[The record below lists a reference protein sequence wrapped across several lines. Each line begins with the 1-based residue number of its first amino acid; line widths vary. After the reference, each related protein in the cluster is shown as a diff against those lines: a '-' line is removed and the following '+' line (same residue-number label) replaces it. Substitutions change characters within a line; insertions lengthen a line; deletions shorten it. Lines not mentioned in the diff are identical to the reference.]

1 MKHKQE
7 IQASRETLQKLWEE
21 GLSGIKLLE
30 DHSAAIDSFLADRFA
45 ELSGGDQ
52 GLTLVALG
60 GYGRRELFPFS
71 DIDLLLLHSPRVK
84 GAALEKATETILYP
98 LWDAGLEVGHSV
110 RTVSQCITDCKH
122 DFHLQIAMLDGRQ
135 IAGSEKLF
143 AELTAKYKRKF
154 IDGRRKDLLKNMQA
168 ERENRASQFGGHSF
182 QLEPNI
188 KEGRGGFR
196 DIQSMLWTAR
206 VVYGLKE
213 LSDIEESGIFS
224 SADREALE
232 DSFNTLVMIRNR
244 LHYLSGRK
252 NDQLF
257 FEHQEEIATAL
268 GYKGSSGKLGVEVFM
283 QEVYS
288 HLQNIAITTD
298 LFFEHIHETIGSGR
312 AERDDG
318 KLENGLEVIHG
329 RIHLTDLKLLP
340 EKPLL
345 LLKTFRHRARTG
357 LPIHFQTRQVISLNL
372 DLVND
377 SFRTSRRAA
386 GLFFEILAASPNPL
400 PPLSAMLET
409 GFLSAYIPEF
419 GPLESL
425 AQHDI
430 FHVYTVDRHL
440 LQTVRVLRSLVD
452 EQKQVFTELESPQVL
467 YLAGLL
473 HDIGKGRGG
482 DHEKIGAEISLAVG
496 KRLSLSEEEL
506 ADLEFLILNHLYL
519 SHIGQRRDLEDEEVI
534 FQCAKVIGSRDRLNM
549 LYLLSI
555 ADARA
560 TGPKAWSEWKGALL
574 QELYLR
580 IAPVFDQSEIV
591 NPDLD
596 QAARWMRE
604 QVYEI
609 IENVSPEELVF
620 LPDDYLLGFTAKEV
634 AEHIGLRQQL
644 EENKALTVPADH
656 GDHWSVLVVS
666 QDRSGFLSRICGT
679 LALNN
684 LSVLSARINT
694 WDDGTVIDVLDVK
707 PVFRNTFREQDWK
720 SLGRDINL
728 ALENRLGLA
737 HRLATKKISRRS
749 EPGLEHRQHSTNVKV
764 NNDASSKYTVI
775 EVFAEDQP
783 SLLYNITRTMADF
796 DLNIA
801 RAMISTREGQ
811 LIDVFYVLD
820 AGGDKLSGAAYL
832 DELRQA
838 LLFSASQTAA

>member
-7 IQASRETLQKLWEE
+7 IQASRETLQKLWEGGVS
-21 GLSGIKLLE
+21 GLKLLE
-30 DHSAAIDSFLADRFA
+30 DHTAAIDSFLAARFA
-45 ELSGGDQ
+45 ELSEGDL

-84 GAALEKATETILYP
+84 GAALEKATEAILYP

-110 RTVSQCITDCKH
+110 RTVSQCIKDGKH
-122 DFHLQIAMLDGRQ
+122 DFHLQIAMLDARK

-143 AELTAKYKRKF
+143 VDLAAKYKRKF
-154 IDGRRKDLLKNMQA
+154 IDGRRKDFLKNMQA
-168 ERENRASQFGGHSF
+168 ERENRARQFGGHSF
-182 QLEPNI
+182 QLEPSI

-206 VVYGLKE
+206 VVYGLKK
-213 LSDIEESGIFS
+213 LSDIEESGIFRA
-224 SADREALE
+224 ADREALE

-268 GYKGSSGKLGVEVFM
+268 GYRATSGKLGVEVFM
-283 QEVYS
+283 QEVYG

-298 LFFEHIHETIGSGR
+298 LFFEHIHETIGPGR
-312 AERDDG
+312 AGQDDG
-318 KLENGLEVIHG
+318 ELEKGLAVIHG

-340 EKPLL
+340 EKPHL

-377 SFRTSRRAA
+377 SFRSSRRAA
-386 GLFFEILAASPNPL
+386 ALFFELLVAAADPL

-409 GFLSAYIPEF
+409 GFLSAFIPEF
-419 GPLESL
+419 GSLESL
-425 AQHDI
+425 AQHDV

-440 LQTVRVLRSLVD
+440 LQTVRELRILAD
-452 EQKQVFTELESPQVL
+452 EQKRVFTELRSFNVL

-473 HDIGKGRGG
+473 HDIGKGRDG

-506 ADLEFLILNHLYL
+506 SDLEFLIRNHLYL
-519 SHIGQRRDLEDEEVI
+519 SHVAQRRDLEDEEVV
-534 FQCAKVIGSRDRLNM
+534 FQCAELIGNRDRLNM

-580 IAPVFDQSEIV
+580 VAPVLDQSEIV
-591 NPDLD
+591 DPDLE
-596 QAARWMRE
+596 QAARWMRG
-604 QVYEI
+604 QVSEI
-609 IENVSPEELVF
+609 INDTSPEELAF
-620 LPDDYLLGFTAKEV
+620 LPDDYLLGFTVQEV
-634 AEHIGLRQQL
+634 VGHLGMRQKL
-644 EENKALTVPADH
+644 EENKALVMPADH
-656 GDHWSVLVVS
+656 ADHWSVLVVS
-666 QDRSGFLSRICGT
+666 CDRSGFLSRICGT

-694 WDDGTVIDVLDVK
+694 WGDGTIIDVLEVK
-707 PVFRNTFREQDWK
+707 PVFRNTFREQDWQA
-720 SLGRDINL
+720 LDRDINL

-737 HRLATKKISRRS
+737 HRLATKKITRRS
-749 EPGLEHRQHSTNVKV
+749 EPGLEHRQYSTNVKV
-764 NNDASSKYTVI
+764 NNDVSSKYTLI

-801 RAMISTREGQ
+801 KAMISTREGQ

-820 AGGDKLSGAAYL
+820 ANGDKLSGASYL

-838 LLFSASQTAA
+838 LLFASS